1 VNRLL
6 RLFVVLAGT
15 LALFGCSSMK
25 IEDFAGKKPELKL
38 EEYFAGRSRAWGIFE
53 DRFANLRREFTV
65 DIEGTWD
72 GRELVLDERFD
83 YADGEK
89 DRRVWRLTQVSPG
102 VWEGRTEDAIGV
114 ARGRVAGNAFNFAY
128 DINLKMGDRRLKVH
142 FDDWMYLQPDG
153 ILLNRAY
160 VTKWGFDVG
169 SVTLAFRRVP

>member
-1 VNRLL
+1 MIRRLIP
-6 RLFVVLAGT
+6 VVMGA
-15 LALFGCSSMK
+15 LALMGCSGMT
-25 IEDFAGKKPELKL
+25 IEEFAGRTPELKI
-38 EEYFAGRSRAWGIFE
+38 EEYFAGRTRAWGIFE

-89 DRRVWRLTQVSPG
+89 DRRVWRLTRDATG
-102 VWEGRTEDAIGV
+102 GWEGRTDDAVGP
-114 ARGRVAGNAFNFAY
+114 AAGRVAGNAFNFRY
-128 DINLKMGDRRLKVH
+128 DINLKMGDGRMKVH

-153 ILLNRAY
+153 VLINRAY

-169 SVTLAFRRVP
+169 SVTLTFRRGS

>member
-1 VNRLL
+1 VIR
-6 RLFVVLAGT
+6 RLFLVLASA

-25 IEDFAGKKPELKL
+25 IEEFAGKTPELKL
-38 EEYFAGRSRAWGIFE
+38 EAYFAGRTRAWGIFE

-89 DRRVWRLTQVSPG
+89 DRRVWRLTQLSPG

-114 ARGRVAGNAFNFAY
+114 ARGRAAGNAFNFAY
-128 DINLKMGDRRLKVH
+128 DINLKMGTRRLQVH

-153 ILLNRAY
+153 VLLNRAY
-160 VTKWGFDVG
+160 VTKWGIDVG